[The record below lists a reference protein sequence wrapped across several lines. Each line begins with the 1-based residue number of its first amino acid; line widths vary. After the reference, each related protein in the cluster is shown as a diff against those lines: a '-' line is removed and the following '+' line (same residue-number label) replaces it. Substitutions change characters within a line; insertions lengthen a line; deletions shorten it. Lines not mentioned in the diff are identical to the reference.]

1 MIRANWNLGSARGKT
16 GASMATPTPVSAS
29 PRRSFGSRLSAFVVF
44 LIALGGAGLAAYA
57 YALFIHERLE
67 REELEKRV
75 AAWDPKFDA
84 FKGAVREVDRH
95 LSGVVYQ
102 EIELPGSGWQPIAGG
117 FYVIDLAVTPQGKG
131 VKVLGRI
138 INPTSVTHEQAQFS
152 IRIGEQRGTFA
163 LPRVPPAVA
172 QPFEVALPDVAPATA
187 THAYL
192 ALDSS
197 TISFSSSTTR
207 KGPGGGPLDTDRLLK

>member
-1 MIRANWNLGSARGKT
+1 
-16 GASMATPTPVSAS
+16 MATTAPVNAP
-29 PRRSFGSRLSAFVVF
+29 PRRSFGSRLAGLVVS
-44 LIALGGAGLAAYA
+44 LIALGAAGLAVYA
-57 YALFIHERLE
+57 YSLYVHERTE
-67 REELEKRV
+67 REALEKRV

-84 FKGAVREVDRH
+84 FKGAVRDIDRH

-131 VKVLGRI
+131 VRVLGKI
-138 INPTSVTHEQAQFS
+138 INPTSVTHEAAQFS
-152 IRIGEQRGTFA
+152 IKIGEHRATFA

-172 QPFEVALPDVAPATA
+172 QPFEVALPDAPPATA
-187 THAYL
+187 SRAYL

-207 KGPGGGPLDTDRLLK
+207 KGPGGGPVDTDKLLK